1 MIWRRKRRK
10 KETYITEVPMST
22 LARWYFSDAGLDD
35 PKKMAALVGM
45 MPDSVEGSEMEEE
58 ASDQRM
64 ERIVPLIPFLET
76 ISEINARSITTL
88 QFDHFMQQN
97 DVDPEQIE
105 HEKGHIEDMYR
116 QVGYSA
122 LLAAFSGALEL
133 GIIDTDTIKGDI
145 RS

>member
-10 KETYITEVPMST
+10 KETYITEIPMST
-22 LARWYFSDAGLDD
+22 LARWYFYDAGLDD

-64 ERIVPLIPFLET
+64 ERIVPLMPFLET
-76 ISEINARSITTL
+76 ISEINARSIATL
-88 QFDHFMQQN
+88 QFDHFIKEN
-97 DVDPEQIE
+97 NVDLEQIE
-105 HEKGHIEDMYR
+105 HEKDHIEDMYR